1 MRAFVAIFPPK
12 EIVDYVES
20 IKEKLFNLPLKA
32 KFVERENLHISITF
46 LGEINENK
54 YLPKLD
60 EIAKLFK
67 KFEVVLNDIKLIP
80 NESFVRVIALNI
92 FDESNTITKIAE
104 KIGGDYKEP
113 HLTLARVKEIFDKKA
128 FKEKIALIKT
138 ERKKFNVDK
147 ISFVESILTREGPI
161 YKVVKDFPLL

>member
-46 LGEINENK
+46 LGEIDEKK
-54 YLPKLD
+54 YLPQLD

-67 KFEVVLNDIKLIP
+67 KFEVGLNSIKLIP
-80 NESFVRVIALNI
+80 NESFVRVIALNV
-92 FDESNTITKIAE
+92 FDENNSITKIAE

-113 HLTLARVKEIFDKKA
+113 HLTLARVKEIFDRKT

-138 ERKKFNVDK
+138 ERKKFNVEK